1 MDLCRFVSATA
12 LTVAVSVACL
22 AVSPRRVLAQDATQ
36 QVQRVPLDQV
46 LGTVTAVNAGEKSFT
61 VKEDKTGTEF
71 SVSAASARRFLRV
84 PPGEKDLK
92 KAQPIDAT
100 QIAVG
105 DRLLARGHKNGSEPK
120 LDASIV
126 IVMTAGD
133 LQQKHQA
140 ESAEWQ
146 TRGTHG
152 VVASVDPASHQIT
165 MTQRTPDGTK
175 TVAVVTSPNTQF
187 TRYSAASHN
196 SGEAIPSALGDVKVG
211 DQLRVLGTSSE
222 DGTKITADKVWSGS
236 FRTIAATVVSVSPD
250 SKSMKVKD
258 LQTKQPV
265 NIVIADDSSVR
276 RIPPEMAARLATRM
290 NSNAKGGHANGE
302 PHRRVSPVE
311 GEASDGADGRST
323 SAGNPDEPAGVHG
336 PRGGHETGD
345 LSQMIQ
351 RLPKIDLSDLKPGDA
366 VVISGGIGD
375 DRSQLTATSVI
386 AGVEPILAS
395 APSRGQSSALGNWS
409 LDVGV
414 PGQ

>member
-1 MDLCRFVSATA
+1 MELCRFVSAIPFA
-12 LTVAVSVACL
+12 LVLLVASATL
-22 AVSPRRVLAQDATQ
+22 APEQVLAQDASQ
-36 QVQRVPLDQV
+36 QAQRVPLDQV
-46 LGTVTAVNAGEKSFT
+46 LGTVTAVNAAEKSFT

-92 KAQPIDAT
+92 KAQPIDAA

-133 LQQKHQA
+133 LQQKHET

-152 VVASVDPASHQIT
+152 LVASVDAASHQIT
-165 MTQRTPDGTK
+165 MTERTPDGTK
-175 TVAVVTSPNTQF
+175 TVAVVTTPETQF

-196 SGEAIPSALGDVKVG
+196 SGEAVPSALGDVKVG
-211 DQLRVLGTSSE
+211 DQLRVLGNASE
-222 DGTKITADKVWSGS
+222 DGSKITAEKVWSGS
-236 FRTIAATVVSVSPD
+236 FRTIAATIVSVSPD
-250 SKSMKVKD
+250 GKSLKVTD
-258 LQTKQPV
+258 LQTKHPV
-265 NIVIADDSSVR
+265 NIVLADDSSVR
-276 RIPPEMAARLATRM
+276 RIPPEMAASLAMRM
-290 NSNAKGGHANGE
+290 NSHSNGAHGDGGS
-302 PHRRVSPVE
+302 HRPVPPADE
-311 GEASDGADGRST
+311 GAA
-323 SAGNPDEPAGVHG
+323 AGNSERAPGAPGGPTRGHG
-336 PRGGHETGD
+336 TGD

-351 RLPKIDLSDLKPGDA
+351 RLPKIALSDLKPGDA
-366 VVISGGIGD
+366 VVVSGGIGD

-414 PGQ
+414 PGE